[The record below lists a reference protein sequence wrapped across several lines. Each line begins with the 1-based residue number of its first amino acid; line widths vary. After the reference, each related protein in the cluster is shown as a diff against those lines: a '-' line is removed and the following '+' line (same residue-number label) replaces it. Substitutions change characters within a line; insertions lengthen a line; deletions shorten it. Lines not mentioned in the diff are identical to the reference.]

1 MKPSTRL
8 SPLCQHL
15 LVLVCASLLTLSSA
29 SADPADKQNRL
40 KQIQAEIETLRHQV
54 DQTRETRNTT
64 QKRLSEIE
72 KRIGAL
78 HRQLS
83 KTQQQQKA
91 AQQEIDRLNRQQAAS
106 KARSNQHKATL
117 EELIRLRHQQGEQ
130 GQLKLL
136 LKRQEISTL
145 GRNSHY
151 LRYFNAAQIEA
162 INGLNSELK
171 NLKTLEQDVRK
182 QQQQLKETAQQLNK
196 QQQQVKQQQQ
206 QRKQLLS
213 TINAQLQSK
222 ESRLHQ
228 LLEDAKSLEQLVQ
241 NIKEQ
246 SQQRLARKTKFSTL
260 RGKLPW
266 PAKGKLSARFGQSRH
281 LGKLTWEGVVIRA
294 PLGNNV
300 RAVADGE
307 VVFADW
313 LRGYGL
319 LLILDHGQGYL
330 TLYGQNQSLN
340 KQVGDPVKQNEVIA
354 AIGNSGGNSEP
365 GLYFELRKQGNPVN
379 PQRWCRGSR
388 PETLAK

>member
-1 MKPSTRL
+1 MF
-8 SPLCQHL
+8 
-15 LVLVCASLLTLSSA
+15 VLVCATLLTLSSA
-29 SADPADKQNRL
+29 SANPTDEQSRL
-40 KQIQAEIETLRHQV
+40 KQIQAEIKTLRHQV

-72 KRIGAL
+72 KRIGSL
-78 HRQLS
+78 HRELG

-91 AQQEIDRLNRQQAAS
+91 AQQQIDQLSQQQTAS
-106 KARSNQHKATL
+106 KMRSNQHKATL
-117 EELIRLRHQQGEQ
+117 EALIRLRHQQGEQ

-136 LKRQEISTL
+136 LKQQEISAL

-171 NLKTLEQDVRK
+171 SLQTLEQGVRE
-182 QQQQLKETAQQLNK
+182 QQQQLKESEQQLY
-196 QQQQVKQQQQ
+196 QQQQQMKQQQQ
-206 QRKQLLS
+206 QRKQLLN
-213 TINAQLQSK
+213 TINAQLQNK

-228 LLEDAKSLEQLVQ
+228 LLEDAKALGQLVQ

-246 SQQRLARKTKFSTL
+246 SQQRLTRKTKFSTL

-266 PAKGKLSARFGQSRH
+266 PAKGTLSARVGQSRH
-281 LGKLTWEGVVIRA
+281 LGKMTWEGVVIRA

-307 VVFADW
+307 VVFSDW

-340 KQVGDPVKQNEVIA
+340 RQVGDQVKQNEVIA
-354 AIGNSGGNSEP
+354 AIGNSGGNSES

-388 PETLAK
+388 PGTLSR

>member
-1 MKPSTRL
+1 M
-8 SPLCQHL
+8 
-15 LVLVCASLLTLSSA
+15 LVLACTALLTLSSA
-29 SADPADKQNRL
+29 SANPTDEQSRL
-40 KQIQAEIETLRHQV
+40 KQIQAEIKTLRHQV

-64 QKRLSEIE
+64 QKRLSKIE
-72 KRIGAL
+72 KRIGSL
-78 HRQLS
+78 HRELG
-83 KTQQQQKA
+83 KTQQQQKT
-91 AQQEIDRLNRQQAAS
+91 AQQAIDKLSQQQAAS
-106 KARSNQHKATL
+106 KMRSNQHKATL

-136 LKRQEISTL
+136 LKPQEISAL

-151 LRYFNAAQIEA
+151 LRYFNAAQVDA

-171 NLKTLEQDVRK
+171 SLQTLTQSVREQQHQLKETEQQLKK
-182 QQQQLKETAQQLNK
+182 QQQQL
-196 QQQQVKQQQQ
+196 KQQQQ
-206 QRKQLLS
+206 QRKQLLN
-213 TINAQLQSK
+213 TINAQLQNK
-222 ESRLHQ
+222 ESRLRQ
-228 LLEDAKSLEQLVQ
+228 LLEDAKALEHLVQ

-246 SQQRLARKTKFSTL
+246 SQQRAARKTKFSAL

-266 PAKGKLSARFGQSRH
+266 PAKGKLSARFGQSRQ
-281 LGKLTWEGVVIRA
+281 LGELTWEGVVINA

-307 VVFADW
+307 VVFSDW

-340 KQVGDPVKQNEVIA
+340 KQVGDQVKQNEVIA
-354 AIGNSGGNSEP
+354 AIGNSGGNSKA

-388 PETLAK
+388 PDTLSR

>member
-1 MKPSTRL
+1 MNPSTQRP
-8 SPLCQHL
+8 PLCQHV
-15 LVLVCASLLTLSSA
+15 LVLACLTLLTLSSA
-29 SADPADKQNRL
+29 RADPSDEESRL
-40 KQIQAEIETLRHQV
+40 KQVQAEIKTLRHQV
-54 DQTRETRNTT
+54 DQTRATRNTT

-72 KRIGAL
+72 KRIGSL
-78 HRQLS
+78 HRELG
-83 KTQQQQKA
+83 KTQQQQKIVR
-91 AQQEIDRLNRQQAAS
+91 QEIDKLNRQQATS
-106 KARSNQHKATL
+106 KTRSNQHKATL
-117 EELIRLRHQQGEQ
+117 EALIRLRHQQGEQ

-136 LKRQEISTL
+136 LKSHEVSDL

-171 NLKTLEQDVRK
+171 NLQTLEQGVRK
-182 QQQQLKETAQQLNK
+182 QQQQLKETEQQLNK
-196 QQQQVKQQQQ
+196 QQQQMEQQQQ

-222 ESRLHQ
+222 ESRLQQ
-228 LLEDAKSLEQLVQ
+228 LREDAKSLENLVQ

-246 SQQRLARKTKFSTL
+246 SQQRLTRKTKFSTL
-260 RGKLPW
+260 KGKLPW

-281 LGKLTWEGVVIRA
+281 LGKLKWEGVVIRA
-294 PLGNNV
+294 PLGSNV

-340 KQVGDPVKQNEVIA
+340 KQVGDQVIQSEVIA

-388 PETLAK
+388 PDSLSR